1 LKQASLETKFYVYPQ
16 AGHWFMENDR
26 LDAYDP
32 AAARLAWRRLVSFLH
47 KKLE

>member
-1 LKQASLETKFYVYPQ
+1 
-16 AGHWFMENDR
+16 MENDR